1 MKLVTPTTYLE
12 TSLSSNKALMLINFL
27 FVTYWC
33 PSVIEGDVHLISPKS
48 RIHLSMRSPF
58 IISMDHRKKGQ
69 KLVDK
74 NKNKGLRMYHN
85 RFEIKKEK

>member
-1 MKLVTPTTYLE
+1 
-12 TSLSSNKALMLINFL
+12 
-27 FVTYWC
+27 
-33 PSVIEGDVHLISPKS
+33 
-48 RIHLSMRSPF
+48 MRSPF